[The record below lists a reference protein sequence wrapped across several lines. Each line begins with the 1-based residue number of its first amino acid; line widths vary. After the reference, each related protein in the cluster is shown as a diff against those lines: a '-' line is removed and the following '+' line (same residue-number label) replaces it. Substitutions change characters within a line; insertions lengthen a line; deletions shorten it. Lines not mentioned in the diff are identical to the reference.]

1 MRNRNKIIR
10 QSQLKFP
17 NKFANSGVRQTANT
31 YYKGTIDFLN
41 PSSALNDDSDDLE
54 GLFTGNALLPQG
66 VTSLKT
72 AEKNR
77 DMIQRLQRYNAGI
90 FDEETRDKKALLKI
104 MKKQKTDD
112 VRKKLI
118 KWIANNDKIDEI
130 PPEFEEEVNEYYET
144 DEGKKVK
151 NEVEKK
157 REKRKKE
164 EEEKAKKKRQAYE
177 HWKEDP
183 WANIGL
189 YTGNVVTSKEPSL
202 ASMAATA
209 RKMLEIG
216 ERTQNQAYIDEA
228 RELSSRLLKQQLIDA
243 TPRLPPS
250 YIRAPPP
257 PPRTPS
263 KYVPVHVRYKKVDG
277 ELTPPILPVQPRNQ
291 PVQSSS
297 DDDDD
302 DDVVDYG
309 DDPYGQA
316 FSIVANG
323 EIGKRKLIN
332 PEPNLV
338 PFNDVQPYRRKP
350 RGFIRFAPPPQDYI
364 KNHGGRRID
373 GWAAPRLHNLVR
385 PFKPFVLEQ
394 EPEQIVD
401 EQKKTLDEW
410 RDGYKEQKK
419 DERGILPPKDMIER
433 AFPKTAEP
441 VLIPETK
448 KPRFD
453 IIPHPFILSNA
464 KYQAM
469 K

>member
-130 PPEFEEEVNEYYET
+130 PPEFEEEVQEYYKT

-151 NEVEKK
+151 KEVDQK

-164 EEEKAKKKRQAYE
+164 EEEKAKKKKQEYE

-189 YTGNVVTSKEPSL
+189 YTGNNVSTKVPS
-202 ASMAATA
+202 AESMAATA

-216 ERTQNQAYIDEA
+216 QRTQNQAYIDEA
-228 RELSSRLLKQQLIDA
+228 RELSSRLLKQQLDDA
-243 TPRLPPS
+243 AHADEARELSSRLLKQQLKDAARFPR
-250 YIRAPPP
+250 
-257 PPRTPS
+257 
-263 KYVPVHVRYKKVDG
+263 V
-277 ELTPPILPVQPRNQ
+277 PPI
-291 PVQSSS
+291 QSSEQPLS
-297 DDDDD
+297 P
-302 DDVVDYG
+302 VDYYDSHYDG
-309 DDPYGQA
+309 IYDPNNGGIYDHYNDEYGL
-316 FSIVANG
+316 IGGLG

-332 PEPNLV
+332 PDPNLV

-350 RGFIRFAPPPQDYI
+350 RGFIRFAPPPQEYL

-441 VLIPETK
+441 VLVPETK